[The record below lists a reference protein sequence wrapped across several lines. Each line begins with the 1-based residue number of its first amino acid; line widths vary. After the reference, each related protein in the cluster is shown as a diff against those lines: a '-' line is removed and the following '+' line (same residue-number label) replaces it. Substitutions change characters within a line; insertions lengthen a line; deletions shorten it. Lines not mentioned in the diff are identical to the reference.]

1 MTYDLASFGAL
12 TAQTARDEQ
21 DAATIIDIMR
31 KTAEWSISAPHA
43 KSSFAVMRRYA
54 MGVWE
59 DGRLSGEKIW
69 RLGWSGIPWSPAA
82 HALVTSTP
90 RARGGNRFAF
100 NGDAGTR
107 GELTF
112 EHVVPNAVIQAR
124 LLEADDARG
133 VIDVFRDC
141 YRVAVVTKAEGVG
154 VLPKNAMPT
163 DWDGVD
169 MWARYRKATAEG
181 RIGFAVEDMLIG
193 PTFAE
198 MRPLRAWLSD
208 AGAV

>member
-1 MTYDLASFGAL
+1 MTYDLASFGSLA
-12 TAQTARDEQ
+12 AQTVRDEQ
-21 DAATIIDIMR
+21 DAATIFDIMR
-31 KTAEWSISAPHA
+31 KTAEWSGSAPHA

-59 DGRLSGEKIW
+59 HGRLPGEKIW

-82 HALVTSTP
+82 HALVAAGTD
-90 RARGGNRFAF
+90 ARGRNRFTF

-124 LLEADDARG
+124 LLQAKDTQG
-133 VIDVFRDC
+133 VVDVFRDY

-169 MWARYRKATAEG
+169 MWARYRKAAAEG
-181 RIGFAVEDMLIG
+181 RIAFAVEDMLIG
-193 PTFAE
+193 PSHAD
-198 MRPLRAWLSD
+198 MRTLRDWIAQTP
-208 AGAV
+208 